1 MARIATIELSKENMS
16 FSVAHFTIFSA
27 TDRENLHG
35 HNYSVQVL
43 LEKEVADIGLSFDY
57 RFYKQKLRAL
67 CKTLHQSVL
76 LPLNSPHLN
85 ISEQDGYYHATFADE
100 KMYFLKRDVTLLPVV
115 NISVEELTHW
125 FIQQLLIDQDQLAE
139 HHIQAITVKVF
150 SAPGQGGST
159 TWRKK
164 SIPH

>member
-1 MARIATIELSKENMS
+1 MTRIATIELGKENMS

-27 TDRENLHG
+27 TERENLHG
-35 HNYSVQVL
+35 HNYSVQVS

-57 RFYKQKLRAL
+57 RFYKQKLRTL
-67 CKTLHQSVL
+67 CKQLHQSVL
-76 LPLNSPHLN
+76 LPTRSPYLT
-85 ISEQDGYYHATFADE
+85 ISEDNGYYHAVFADE

-115 NISVEELTHW
+115 NISVEELTSW
-125 FIQQLLIDQDQLAE
+125 FIQQLLLDKEQLAE

-159 TWRKK
+159 SWRKF
-164 SIPH
+164 SD